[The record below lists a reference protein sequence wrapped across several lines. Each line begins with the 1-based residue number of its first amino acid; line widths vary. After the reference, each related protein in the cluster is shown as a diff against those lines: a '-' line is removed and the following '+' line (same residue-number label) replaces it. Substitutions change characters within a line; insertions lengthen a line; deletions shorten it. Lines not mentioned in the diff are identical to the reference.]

1 MPNWHLFAFVHTRA
15 STFDVQQR
23 RLRNWQGLWQT
34 AQWQSLSM
42 VSAVRHDAGVLRF
55 KAKLHQ
61 RPNRRQ
67 AVSFLTGLPS
77 HASVAVF
84 QKVNWQ
90 VVAPSVVL
98 VRLFH
103 D

>member
-1 MPNWHLFAFVHTRA
+1 MPNWHLVAYVHTRA

-23 RLRNWQGLWQT
+23 RLSNWHALWHT
-34 AQWQSLSM
+34 AQCPSLSM

-55 KAKLHQ
+55 KEKLHQ
-61 RPNRRQ
+61 RQNRRQ
-67 AVSFLTGLPS
+67 AVSLLTGLRG

-84 QKVNWQ
+84 QKVNWH